1 MKTGFYAGLAAA
13 GIRKN
18 RKMYFPFILTAVG
31 MIMMN
36 YIINFLG
43 YGNTVSYLEGADSIK
58 TVLNFGGIVTAV
70 FSAIFLFYTNSFL
83 IRRRKKEFGL
93 YNILGMNKL
102 NIGKI
107 LFWEYLTIA
116 AVSLCAGLGLGILFS
131 KLAELGL
138 VNMMGANVSY
148 NFKISGRAV
157 SMTAVVF
164 GAIFVL
170 LFLNTVRQVKFQNPI
185 ELLHSDE
192 VGEKPPKANWFLG
205 LLGVAVLAAG
215 YYMALTA
222 KDPVS
227 AMGLFF
233 VAVIAVII
241 ATYLLF
247 VAGSVLLCK
256 ILTKNR
262 GYYYKPNHFVS
273 VSSMAYRMKRSG
285 AGLASICIL
294 ATMVLVTVSSTTCL
308 YFGAEDSLNTRYPKD
323 INGDIWVSSLEDMSD
338 KNIGNIRM
346 EIMDAAEKM
355 NANPE
360 KVTDLRMALAYGILN
375 DGKVTIDAS
384 SMNGIG
390 LKTVSNIAEVNIVP
404 LEDYNRLA
412 PKERQI
418 GKGEALI
425 YGYRFDY
432 TGDTLK
438 VGNTEF
444 KTEKIDYFPQLPDSA
459 ANLIPTV
466 YIIVPDFENTVK
478 EFSGMK
484 APGGNDAVILK
495 WLYEFDTDLNAEN
508 QMKLNSNC
516 NEVMK
521 NIGLGEKYGVR
532 SSRFESR
539 EANRIDYK
547 GMFGAFLFLG
557 IILSMV
563 FILAA
568 VLIIYY
574 KQISEG
580 YEDRARFE
588 IMKNVGM
595 TDREI
600 KRSIN
605 SQLLTVFFAPLVAAG
620 IHLAVAFPMI
630 RKILLCFN
638 LNNTKLFILTT
649 VISFFVFALF
659 YMIVYK
665 VTSNTYYSITTSKN
679 TD

>member
-13 GIRKN
+13 GIKKN

-43 YGNTVSYLEGADSIK
+43 YGDAISYLDGADSIR

-70 FSAIFLFYTNSFL
+70 FAAIFLFYTNSFL
-83 IRRRKKEFGL
+83 IRSRKKEFGL

-116 AVSLCAGLGLGILFS
+116 AVSLAVGLSLGILLS

-138 VNMMGANVSY
+138 INMMSAEVNY
-148 NFKISGRAV
+148 TFKISLRAALITV
-157 SMTAVVF
+157 EVF
-164 GAIFVL
+164 SAIFVL
-170 LFLNTVRQVKFQNPI
+170 LFLNTVRQVRFQNPI
-185 ELLHSDE
+185 ELLRSDE

-205 LLGVAVLAAG
+205 ILGVAVLAVG
-215 YYMALTA
+215 YYIAVTV

-227 AMGLFF
+227 AMALFF

-256 ILTKNR
+256 ILSKNR
-262 GYYYKPNHFVS
+262 AYYYKPNHFVS

-294 ATMVLVTVSSTTCL
+294 ATMVLVTISSTTCL

-323 INGDIWVSSLEDMSD
+323 VNGSVQMFGIDGLSSQNVGSIREELLKKVKEADASLKDTVDM
-338 KNIGNIRM
+338 RFAM
-346 EIMDAAEKM
+346 
-355 NANPE
+355 
-360 KVTDLRMALAYGILN
+360 AYGVLK
-375 DGKVTIDAS
+375 DGTVTIDAS
-384 SMNGIG
+384 KIQSLN
-390 LKTVSNIAEVNIVP
+390 LKTVSNIAEINIVP
-404 LEDYNRLA
+404 LEDYNRVAKKPQKLNA
-412 PKERQI
+412 
-418 GKGEALI
+418 GEALVF
-425 YGYRFDY
+425 GYRFDMK
-432 TGDTLK
+432 GGTLK

-444 KTEKIDYFPQLPDSA
+444 KTKKVDYFPQMPDSA
-459 ANLIPTV
+459 ANMIPTI
-466 YIIVPDFENTVK
+466 YIMVPDFENTVK

-484 APGGNDAVILK
+484 APGGGDAVIFK
-495 WLYEFDTDLNAEN
+495 WFYQFNTDLDGNS
-508 QMKLNSNC
+508 QMKLTDAC
-516 NEVMK
+516 NDVMR
-521 NIGLGEKYGVR
+521 NIGIEEKYGVE
-532 SSRFESR
+532 SSFFESR
-539 EANRIDYK
+539 EKNREDYR

-557 IILSMV
+557 LVLSIV
-563 FILAA
+563 FISAA

-588 IMKNVGM
+588 IMKNIGM

-620 IHLAVAFPMI
+620 VHLAVAFPMI
-630 RKILLCFN
+630 RKILLCFS

-649 VISFFVFALF
+649 IISFLAFALF

-665 VTSNTYYSITTSKN
+665 VTSNIYYSITTDK
-679 TD
+679 DAE